1 MKNNE
6 IQENRKKE
14 RYGAI
19 AVCHSDMRLTNFLHL
34 KLVKV
39 EVFHRVLKFDE
50 LADLLA
56 VLKQNEIEIVL
67 IQANIR
73 RYDFEN
79 ILKAILNLSPKTK
92 VVPIFAPKHPGSVAA
107 EVSIWRSVEKT
118 LDITPDLIYGFDDQ
132 DHNEYAIAL
141 KRHREADP
149 VRSAIHLS
157 PREMEVLIGIC
168 LGKTGVEIGQELF
181 ISPDTVKSHI
191 KRIYR
196 KLEVHTRAAAMLAAH
211 RNGLLD
217 VTDL

>member
-1 MKNNE
+1 
-6 IQENRKKE
+6 
-14 RYGAI
+14 
-19 AVCHSDMRLTNFLHL
+19 MRLTNFLHL

-107 EVSIWRSVEKT
+107 EVSRLTKF
-118 LDITPDLIYGFDDQ
+118 G
-132 DHNEYAIAL
+132 
-141 KRHREADP
+141 
-149 VRSAIHLS
+149 S
-157 PREMEVLIGIC
+157 PTISC
-168 LGKTGVEIGQELF
+168 
-181 ISPDTVKSHI
+181 ISPKINYKFTNNFS
-191 KRIYR
+191 
-196 KLEVHTRAAAMLAAH
+196 LT
-211 RNGLLD
+211 N
-217 VTDL
+217 